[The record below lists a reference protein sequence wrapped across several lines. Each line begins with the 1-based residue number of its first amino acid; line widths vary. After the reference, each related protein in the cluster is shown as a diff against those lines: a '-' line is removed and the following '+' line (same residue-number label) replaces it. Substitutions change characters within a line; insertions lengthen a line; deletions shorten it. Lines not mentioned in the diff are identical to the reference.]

1 MAMEVLSINKYN
13 DKQTR
18 KWKQRYDEVM
28 QKVNTGERHITELPQ
43 LAFFIFNKNY
53 GYVAFDESRNKA
65 LWAKS
70 KKAVIE
76 WWEDEERKR
85 KVRGW

>member
-1 MAMEVLSINKYN
+1 MEVLSIKKYN
-13 DKQTR
+13 DKQAR
-18 KWKQRYDEVM
+18 KWSQRYDEVM
-28 QKVNTGERHITELPQ
+28 QKVNTGERHLTELPQ

-53 GYVAFDESRNKA
+53 GYVAFDESRSKA